1 MKKILS
7 KLSLRFFTQLIIVTI
22 VFVLALTHQ
31 KLGIEK
37 AAPIDAYCPFGAVES
52 FFTLIFK
59 GVFLQRIFT
68 SSFVLLGIFFIAS
81 LFLGRVFC
89 GYFCPLGAMQEWLR
103 FIGKKVGLKK
113 DIEIPEKWDKYFRY
127 IKYAVLFAV
136 IYFSFYLGDLIFRNY
151 DPYNALMHFGI
162 EFEEKMI
169 GYGIL
174 VLVLVSALFSK
185 NLWCRYF
192 CPLGAFFGIMKK
204 ISFLEIKRD
213 AKTCISCG
221 ECNMICPANLKIET
235 ADIIKD
241 ADCVS
246 CGKCVDNCPK
256 NSLKYIVF
264 NKSISKKYFSI
275 LVFALIILP
284 LIIMPYTPFWKTK
297 PESNIVNVKG
307 EINTADIRGS
317 NTLNYI
323 IETTKVPLSE
333 FQSKLNIPKNIDM
346 SMKLKDIGLK
356 YDIKNKE
363 GNFIEIEDFRFVVD
377 EYFKN
382 KNTK

>member
-1 MKKILS
+1 MS
-7 KLSLRFFTQLIIVTI
+7 
-22 VFVLALTHQ
+22 
-31 KLGIEK
+31 
-37 AAPIDAYCPFGAVES
+37 
-52 FFTLIFK
+52 
-59 GVFLQRIFT
+59 
-68 SSFVLLGIFFIAS
+68 
-81 LFLGRVFC
+81 
-89 GYFCPLGAMQEWLR
+89 
-103 FIGKKVGLKK
+103 
-113 DIEIPEKWDKYFRY
+113 
-127 IKYAVLFAV
+127 
-136 IYFSFYLGDLIFRNY
+136 
-151 DPYNALMHFGI
+151 
-162 EFEEKMI
+162 
-169 GYGIL
+169 
-174 VLVLVSALFSK
+174 
-185 NLWCRYF
+185 
-192 CPLGAFFGIMKK
+192 
-204 ISFLEIKRD
+204 
-213 AKTCISCG
+213 
-221 ECNMICPANLKIET
+221 CPANLKIET

-241 ADCVS
+241 ADCIS

-275 LVFALIILP
+275 LVFVLIILP

-356 YDIKNKE
+356 YNIKNKE

>member
-1 MKKILS
+1 MKRILS

-192 CPLGAFFGIMKK
+192 CPMGAFFGIMKK

-213 AKTCISCG
+213 TKTCISCG
-221 ECNMICPANLKIET
+221 
-235 ADIIKD
+235 
-241 ADCVS
+241 
-246 CGKCVDNCPK
+246 
-256 NSLKYIVF
+256 
-264 NKSISKKYFSI
+264 
-275 LVFALIILP
+275 
-284 LIIMPYTPFWKTK
+284 
-297 PESNIVNVKG
+297 
-307 EINTADIRGS
+307 
-317 NTLNYI
+317 
-323 IETTKVPLSE
+323 
-333 FQSKLNIPKNIDM
+333 
-346 SMKLKDIGLK
+346 
-356 YDIKNKE
+356 
-363 GNFIEIEDFRFVVD
+363 
-377 EYFKN
+377 
-382 KNTK
+382 